1 MERFGEKIRPASALF
16 NIKSTGSMLKEQIRR
31 LAGELMPRMI
41 DDRRH
46 FHEHPRAFI
55 RGIFDFGLYSTSA
68 YIRSRS
74 ISDFDLYSTS
84 VYIRSRLDS
93 LGIACSGA
101 GGAGLIAEIR
111 GEEPSGRVTVLRADM
126 DVLPIVEAGR
136 PAYRSINEGVMHACG
151 HDAHM
156 LRCRERRLSSC
167 ISAQHSCSTSMRRR

>member
-1 MERFGEKIRPASALF
+1 
-16 NIKSTGSMLKEQIRR
+16 
-31 LAGELMPRMI
+31 MPRMF

-55 RGIFDFGLYSTSA
+55 RGIFDFGLYSIA
-68 YIRSRS
+68 VYIRSRS

-136 PAYRSINEGVMHACG
+136 PAYRSINEGVMHACR

-156 LRCRERRLSSC
+156 ASLPGTAAILLHLRTAFVFDIDEEALTVGSVFMAYLAMREVG
-167 ISAQHSCSTSMRRR
+167 ISGVFPKT